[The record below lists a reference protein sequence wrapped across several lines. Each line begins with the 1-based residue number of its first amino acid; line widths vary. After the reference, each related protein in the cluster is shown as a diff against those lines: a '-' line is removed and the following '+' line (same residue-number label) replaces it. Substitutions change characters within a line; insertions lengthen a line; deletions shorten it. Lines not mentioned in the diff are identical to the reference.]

1 MKRHF
6 QLKTIISLLA
16 LLFAINSAAFGQEVT
31 GVLNGTVKDANG
43 AGVKGATVTVTDS
56 AKKIVVRTAATD
68 DDGAFTVSELHVG
81 VYDVTVESPNFKKHL
96 ESNVKVD
103 VGQRRSVMVTLEV
116 GNVEEV
122 VTVEANP
129 VAVELSTPTVSTLIN
144 GEQARE
150 LSLNNRN
157 WVQLITLSPGVTNDL
172 ADQVYVGTTN
182 PAGQA
187 NTVNISI
194 NGARSAQNTYTVDG
208 ADVTD
213 RGSNITIQAY
223 PSVDSISEFKVL
235 RSLFAAES
243 GRSGGGQ
250 INVVTRGGGEE
261 FHGTF
266 YEFVRN
272 DKLNANDFIS
282 NRSTNPT
289 FGRESNG
296 KAKRAPFRY
305 NDYGFTLGG
314 PVYFP
319 NFGEGSPDNWV
330 KKAARTYF
338 FFSEEQ
344 RKDRRYPLL
353 TAPAGV
359 PDFQMRQG
367 IFPIDICLS
376 AFTAVANGTPAC
388 TSVLPR
394 NTPLSSVATINP
406 VAQQYLTF
414 IYNKLPAPSDPVT
427 RNLTAPAQGVFDFRQ
442 EIIRLDHS
450 VNDKLSMYYRF
461 EYDKIPTIDVSSIF
475 SSGSNLPGVSTT
487 ETQSPGK
494 AHSFQATYVVSPSV
508 VIVGRW
514 NYGYGQIK
522 STDIG
527 TIALANSPITPP
539 LAFAKTRDFVPTV
552 AGNGFSTL
560 TTFGDYDNFS
570 YKHNFSGDIS
580 LLRGRHSMK
589 FGGTYSIYR
598 KNENALAGNNA
609 GAFSGFL
616 NTTPNSAVQ
625 SSILAPNAATQE
637 TNATR
642 RANFQNFANFLL
654 GNNVTFSQAAFDYVA
669 DLRQRTIEAY
679 AQDEFKL
686 KSNLTMYYGV
696 RYSYF
701 GAPYDKNG
709 RLSNFDPS
717 LFNPARAPQVTGAGN
732 RVPGTG
738 DYCNGLIV
746 NSQNVQT
753 LGLCVPTA
761 SPYGKYVVK
770 APKGDFGPRF
780 GLAWDPFKKG
790 ETSIRM
796 GYGIYYDQVLNG
808 TYEQNIGTNP
818 PYQQTF
824 TVSAVSN
831 GSAALTPRLDRP
843 VPTGVPVAV
852 GVSNTPFSI
861 RAIQP
866 NWKDPYMQH
875 WSLEWQQQYGSDTI
889 FSVGYFGSKGTHL
902 IGAFE
907 LDELAPGVALNSRCA
922 TGANT
927 LQTPNVTT
935 VPCQAPGTYFGGTGG
950 QSSNLLDQIRPFR
963 GYRSINMIT
972 PQFNSNYHS
981 LQTLAQRRF
990 KDSSQLN
997 IAYTWSKNIT
1007 DNQTDRSTAPENS
1020 YNIRLDRG
1028 LATLDRRHVFT
1039 GNYIYELPFFKSQ
1052 SDLKGKILGGWEFSG
1067 IVTLQ
1072 SGLPFT
1078 ATTNFDAAGLGNV
1091 PALVAGNRPNIT
1103 CDANANA
1110 PHTFESWI
1118 ANTPGT
1124 VCFQINPTTGTGFP
1138 NVVGNAGRGTIEGPP
1153 TKRVDF
1159 SAFKNVRFGE
1169 RWNLQL
1175 RGEVF
1180 NIFNKTNFRTITSF
1194 AIQNLGGTFG
1204 TVATVRDPRT
1214 IQLGAKLSF

>member
-1 MKRHF
+1 MKR
-6 QLKTIISLLA
+6 QLITIISLLTLLLA
-16 LLFAINSAAFGQEVT
+16 LSGAALGQEVT
-31 GVLNGTVKDANG
+31 GVLTGTVKDANG
-43 AGVKGATVTVTDS
+43 AAVKAAAVTVTDTE
-56 AKKIVVRTAATD
+56 KKVVARTTTTD
-68 DDGAFTVSELHVG
+68 DDGAFTVTDLHVG
-81 VYDVTVESPNFKKHL
+81 VYDVTVEAPNFKKHL

-103 VGQRRSVMVTLEV
+103 VGQRRAVMVTLEV

-144 GEQARE
+144 GDQARE

-187 NTVNISI
+187 NTVNISV

-272 DKLNANDFIS
+272 DILNANDFIS
-282 NRSTNPT
+282 NRNPNPP
-289 FGRESNG
+289 FGREENG

-305 NDYGFTLGG
+305 NDYGFTVGG

-319 NFGEGSPDNWV
+319 KFGEGSGGMFAKV
-330 KKAARTYF
+330 QRTYF

-353 TAPAGV
+353 VAPAGV
-359 PDFQMRQG
+359 PDLNMRQG

-376 AFTAVANGTPAC
+376 AFTANTTGAAPC
-388 TSVLPR
+388 TLVLPR
-394 NTPLSSVATINP
+394 NTPLSSMVPINP
-406 VAQQYLTF
+406 VAQQYLTN
-414 IYNKLPAPSDPVT
+414 IYNKLPAPTDPVT
-427 RNLTAPAQGVFDFRQ
+427 RGLTYPAFGIFDFRQ
-442 EIIRLDHS
+442 EIIRVDHAAS
-450 VNDKLSMYYRF
+450 DKLSMYYRF
-461 EYDKIPTIDVSSIF
+461 ENDKIPTVDPSSLF

-494 AHSFQATYVVSPSV
+494 AQTFQTTYVVSPSV

-514 NYGYGQIK
+514 NYGYGQILSK
-522 STDIG
+522 DIG
-527 TIALANSPITPP
+527 TIALANSPINPG
-539 LAFAKTRDFVPTV
+539 LAFERTRDFVPTV
-552 AGNGFSTL
+552 TGNGFSTL

-570 YKHNFSGDIS
+570 WKHNFSGDLS
-580 LLRGRHSMK
+580 WLRGKHAMK
-589 FGGTYSIYR
+589 FGSMYSMYR

-616 NTTPNSAVQ
+616 NTTPNSGVQ
-625 SSILAPNAATQE
+625 TSTLAPNAAAQE
-637 TNATR
+637 ANATR
-642 RANFQNFANFLL
+642 RANFQSFANFLV

-669 DLRQRTIEAY
+669 DLRQFTMEAY
-679 AQDEFKL
+679 AQDEFRL
-686 KSNLTMYYGV
+686 RSNLTMYYGV

-701 GAPYDKNG
+701 GSPYDKNG

-717 LFNPARAPQVTGAGN
+717 LFNPAKAPQVTGAGN

-770 APKGDFGPRF
+770 APKGNFAPRF

-790 ETSIRM
+790 QTSIRL
-796 GYGIYYDQVLNG
+796 GYGMYYDQVLNG

-824 TVSAVSN
+824 TVSAVSG
-831 GSAALTPRLDRP
+831 GSAAVTPRLDRP
-843 VPTGVPVAV
+843 VPTGIPVTV

-866 NWKDPYMQH
+866 DWHDPYMQH
-875 WSLEWQQQYGSDTI
+875 WSLEWQQQFSNDTI

-902 IGAFE
+902 IGAYE
-907 LDELAPGVALNSRCA
+907 LNEIPPGFALNARCA

-950 QSSNLLDQIRPFR
+950 QSSNILDQIRPFR

-981 LQTLAQRRF
+981 LQTMGQRRF
-990 KDSSQLN
+990 KESSQLN
-997 IAYTWSKNIT
+997 VAYTWSKNIT

-1039 GNYIYELPFFKSQ
+1039 ANYIYELPYFKNEQ
-1052 SDLKGKILGGWEFSG
+1052 SLRGHILGGWQFSG
-1067 IVTLQ
+1067 IVSLQ

-1091 PALVAGNRPNIT
+1091 PALVAGNRPNVI
-1103 CDANANA
+1103 CDPNANA

-1124 VCFQINPTTGTGFP
+1124 SCLQVNPTTGTGIQ
-1138 NVVGNAGRGTIEGPP
+1138 NVVGNAGRGIITGPP

-1159 SAFKNVRFGE
+1159 STFKNFRFGE
-1169 RWNLQL
+1169 TWKLQL

-1180 NIFNKTNFRTITSF
+1180 NIFNKTNFRGITSL
-1194 AIQNLGGTFG
+1194 AIQNLGSTFG
-1204 TVATVRDPRT
+1204 TISTVRDPRT
-1214 IQLGAKLSF
+1214 IQLGAKLTF